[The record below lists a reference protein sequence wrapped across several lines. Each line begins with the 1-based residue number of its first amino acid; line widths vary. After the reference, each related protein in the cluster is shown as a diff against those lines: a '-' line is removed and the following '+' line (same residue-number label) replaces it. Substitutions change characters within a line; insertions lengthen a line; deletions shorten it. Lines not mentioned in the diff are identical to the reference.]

1 MTPSFPFAA
10 LQVVELSGH
19 VAGACCGK
27 LMAGFG
33 AELMQIDGGHDAA
46 LDEAAQTWF
55 HAGKR
60 RLPAAPDRATL
71 ERLLRQA
78 DIVIDAWGVDVL
90 DAAGFDAATL
100 RQLNPQAIVCRI
112 TPYGLNGPKRDWA
125 ADDITLYAS
134 AGLMHSTGDGS
145 HAPLNAGPRI
155 AELTAGMNACLA
167 CVGALLRR
175 QRDGGGDD
183 IDLAIIEAAM
193 DNYEVA
199 LMEAL
204 ALGRI
209 ARRNGDQHTMVPWRT
224 YPCADG
230 EAAIIGGPIRHWLK
244 AAAMFEAPGL
254 LDPALATMGDRIARR
269 AETEALMRPWLATQ
283 TKQALFH
290 AGQQAGLA
298 WAPLASI
305 TDALADPQHA
315 ARSYFIDVPGGGRMP
330 GTPFRLQRGAWSC
343 LPLPPGE
350 GRGEGRASAEA
361 PHTGA
366 PAFPHPAL
374 TRRPLPEGEAKDKAP
389 FAGLRVLDFSHDWAG
404 PHAARLFAD
413 YGAEVIKIEY
423 PRRLDGMRGGY
434 VERIDAHPR
443 FWQLHRGKQSLT
455 LDLKRDADRAV
466 LDQLVREADLVIENS
481 RPGVMARKGYGYTRL
496 QSLNPRIVLLSMSAF
511 GATGPYAQYCGYGGT
526 LEAASGLQSLTAYD
540 ARSRWFR
547 VREMDVMNGI
557 MGACAATIALWQR
570 AQDGLGQW
578 IDLSENETT
587 AWFAGEFFLRA
598 SRTGQQPA
606 PRGNRH
612 DVHAPQGCYACAGAS
627 TDDERWLALCVRSD
641 GEWQRLAAQI
651 GGDALDSRFATVAQ
665 RRALHD
671 TLDSL
676 LAGWLRTRDATQA
689 ASELQGIGIAAA
701 PVMNAA
707 DLIADAQLAARE
719 WWLQAGDDRLPGLP
733 FLYARGGG
741 AVRARGPRLG
751 DANADWFGRAG
762 QGPPALDPASIG
774 TAYAIA

>member
-1 MTPSFPFAA
+1 MTISFPFAA

-33 AELMQIDGGHDAA
+33 AEVVQIDGGHDAA
-46 LDEAAQTWF
+46 LDAAAQTWF
-55 HAGKR
+55 HSGKR
-60 RLPAAPDRATL
+60 RLPARPDRATL
-71 ERLLRQA
+71 ERLLRRA

-90 DAAGFDAATL
+90 AGAGFDAATL
-100 RQLNPQAIVCRI
+100 RQLNSQAIVCRI
-112 TPYGLNGPKRDWA
+112 TPYGLNGPKRDWV

-134 AGLMHSTGDGS
+134 AGLMHSTGDGRR
-145 HAPLNAGPRI
+145 APLNAGPRI
-155 AELTAGMNACLA
+155 AELSAGMNACFA

-175 QRDGGGDD
+175 RRDGGGDD
-183 IDLAIIEAAM
+183 IDLAIVEAAM

-209 ARRNGDQHTMVPWRT
+209 ARRNGDEHAMVPWRT

-254 LDPALATMGDRIARR
+254 LDPKLATMADRIARR

-283 TKQALFH
+283 TRQALFH
-290 AGQQAGLA
+290 AGQKAGLA

-305 TDALADPQHA
+305 SDALTDPQHA
-315 ARSYFIDVPGGGRMP
+315 ARGYFIDAPGGGRMP
-330 GTPFRLQRGAWSC
+330 GAPFRLQRGAWSEDA
-343 LPLPPGE
+343 LPAAVGGGEDRAHAQTPAAPAPSSVPAGHPLPQAGE
-350 GRGEGRASAEA
+350 EN
-361 PHTGA
+361 GA
-366 PAFPHPAL
+366 
-374 TRRPLPEGEAKDKAP
+374 AP

-434 VERIDAHPR
+434 VERVDAHPR

-466 LDQLVREADLVIENS
+466 LDQLVGDADLVIENS
-481 RPGVMARKGYGYTRL
+481 RPGVMARKGYDYARL
-496 QSLNPRIVLLSMSAF
+496 QALNPRLVLLSMSAF
-511 GATGPYAQYCGYGGT
+511 GASGPYAPYCGYGGT

-540 ARSRWFR
+540 AHSRWFR

-557 MGACAATIALWQR
+557 MGACAAAIALWQR
-570 AQDGLGQW
+570 AQDGPGQW

-598 SRTGQQPA
+598 ARTGQQPA

-612 DVHAPQGCYACAGAS
+612 DVHAPQGCYACAGE
-627 TDDERWLALCVRSD
+627 DRWLTLCVRSD
-641 GEWQRLAAQI
+641 EEWRRLATRI
-651 GGDALDSRFATVAQ
+651 GGAATAARWSTAAQ
-665 RRALHD
+665 RRAHHD
-671 TLDSL
+671 EIDAL
-676 LAGWLRTRDATQA
+676 LANWLRPREAAQA
-689 ASELQGIGIAAA
+689 AAELQALGIAAA

-707 DLIADAQLAARE
+707 ELIADAQLAARG
-719 WWLQAGDDRLPGLP
+719 WFLQVGDDRLPGLP
-733 FLYARGGG
+733 FRYARGGG

-751 DANADWFGRAG
+751 DANAHWFGAAG
-762 QGPPALDPASIG
+762 QTPPALHPDSIG

>member
-19 VAGACCGK
+19 VAGAYCGK

-33 AELMQIDGGHDAA
+33 AELVQIDGGHDAA
-46 LDEAAQTWF
+46 LDAAAQTWF
-55 HAGKR
+55 HSAKR
-60 RLPAAPDRATL
+60 RLPARPDRATL
-71 ERLLRQA
+71 ERLLQQA

-90 DAAGFDAATL
+90 TGAGFDAATL
-100 RQLNPQAIVCRI
+100 RVLNPQLIVCRI
-112 TPYGLNGPKRDWA
+112 TPHGLSGPRRDWA

-134 AGLMHSTGDGS
+134 AGLMHSTGDGTR
-145 HAPLNAGPRI
+145 APLNAGPRI
-155 AELTAGMNACLA
+155 AELTAGMNACFA

-204 ALGRI
+204 ALGKI
-209 ARRNGDQHTMVPWRT
+209 ARRNGDQHAMVPWRT

-315 ARSYFIDVPGGGRMP
+315 ARGYFVDAPGGGRMP
-330 GTPFRLQRGAWSC
+330 GAPFRLQRGAW
-343 LPLPPGE
+343 
-350 GRGEGRASAEA
+350 RD
-361 PHTGA
+361 A
-366 PAFPHPAL
+366 PAADTAVAQIAWSPL
-374 TRRPLPEGEAKDKAP
+374 TAHGARGATTAP

-466 LDQLVREADLVIENS
+466 LDQLVRDTDLVIENS

-540 ARSRWFR
+540 AHSRWFR

-557 MGACAATIALWQR
+557 MGACAAAIALWQR

-627 TDDERWLALCVRSD
+627 TGDERWLALCVRSD
-641 GEWQRLAAQI
+641 GEWQRLAAHI
-651 GGDALDSRFATVAQ
+651 GGDALDSRYATVAQ

-671 TLDSL
+671 ALDTL
-676 LAGWLRTRDATQA
+676 LADWLRTRDAAQA
-689 ASELQGIGIAAA
+689 AGELQGIGIAAA

-707 DLIADAQLAARE
+707 DLIADAQLAARN
-719 WWLQAGDDRLPGLP
+719 WFLQVGDDRLPGLP
-733 FLYARGGG
+733 FHYARGGG

-751 DANADWFGRAG
+751 DANATWFGRAG
-762 QGPPALDPASIG
+762 QALPDLDPASIG

>member
-1 MTPSFPFAA
+1 
-10 LQVVELSGH
+10 
-19 VAGACCGK
+19 
-27 LMAGFG
+27 MAGFG
-33 AELMQIDGGHDAA
+33 AEVVQIDGGHDAA
-46 LDEAAQTWF
+46 LDAAAQAWF
-55 HAGKR
+55 HSAKR
-60 RLPAAPDRATL
+60 RLTARPDRTTL
-71 ERLLRQA
+71 ERLLQQA

-90 DAAGFDAATL
+90 AAAGFDAATL
-100 RQLNPQAIVCRI
+100 RALNPQLIVCRI
-112 TPYGLNGPKRDWA
+112 TPYGLSGPRRDWA

-134 AGLMHSTGDGS
+134 AGLMHSTGDGTR
-145 HAPLNAGPRI
+145 APLNAGPRI
-155 AELTAGMNACLA
+155 AELTAGMNACFA

-183 IDLAIIEAAM
+183 IDLAIVEAAM

-204 ALGRI
+204 ALGKV
-209 ARRNGDQHTMVPWRT
+209 ARRNGDQHAMVPWRT

-244 AAAMFEAPGL
+244 AAPMFEAPGL

-290 AGQQAGLA
+290 AGQKAGLA

-315 ARSYFIDVPGGGRMP
+315 ARGFFVDAPGGGRMP
-330 GTPFRLQRGAWSC
+330 GAPFRLQRGAW
-343 LPLPPGE
+343 
-350 GRGEGRASAEA
+350 RD
-361 PHTGA
+361 A
-366 PAFPHPAL
+366 PAADAAATQIAWSPRPAHGARGI
-374 TRRPLPEGEAKDKAP
+374 TAAP

-455 LDLKRDADRAV
+455 LDLKREADRAV
-466 LDQLVREADLVIENS
+466 LDQLVRDADLVIENS

-511 GATGPYAQYCGYGGT
+511 GATGPYAAYCGYGGT

-540 ARSRWFR
+540 AHSRWLR

-557 MGACAATIALWQR
+557 MGACAAATALWQR
-570 AQDGLGQW
+570 AQDGQGQW

-612 DVHAPQGCYACAGAS
+612 EVHAPQGCYACVGE
-627 TDDERWLALCVRSD
+627 DRWLTLCVRSD
-641 GEWQRLAAQI
+641 DEWQRLAAHI
-651 GGDALDSRFATVAQ
+651 RGTALDPRFATASQ
-665 RRALHD
+665 RRALHEA
-671 TLDSL
+671 LDAL
-676 LAGWLRTRDATQA
+676 LADWLRTRETAQA
-689 ASELQGIGIAAA
+689 ASELQTLGIAAA

-707 DLIADAQLAARE
+707 DLIADAHLAARE
-719 WWLQAGDDRLPGLP
+719 WLVQAGDDRLPGLP
-733 FLYARGGG
+733 FRYARGGG
-741 AVRARGPRLG
+741 VVCARGPRLG
-751 DANADWFGRAG
+751 DANAYWFRHAG
-762 QGPPALDPASIG
+762 QTPPCLDPASIG
-774 TAYAIA
+774 TAYATA